1 MKIRKIEND
10 LEANQKEKE
19 EIRQDLR
26 TKVEEINSDCQGL
39 QSKIEKTSLEIENQN
54 IRLTQRINE
63 ALKKNQTQVDTCV
76 LTTNNSQDK
85 VMKIIKEIKSDIE
98 NQSNEIANIKESYV
112 PPSPSVVFEQL
123 PSPSETQEKLE
134 IKPKK
139 SKQKSKTNQ
148 DFALDFKDTVSNM
161 QNDFN
166 RLKEELQ
173 QSISKNESSSKQ
185 TMKNFSEFVE
195 KNVNQMKIEVSD
207 SLLELREKLKWLP
220 INLKDIKGMSANEAR
235 IFILE
240 ARLRSEENIRSEQ
253 ITKLIDMLDHF
264 KVDLKSNSEF
274 NNFGNLLP
282 NINSGVGS
290 QTTEFFT
297 RDFYKN
303 PPRSFRNSPT
313 PDKNKFQIPKNLK
326 ISMSVDIRKRN
337 KSKVDSY

>member
-26 TKVEEINSDCQGL
+26 TKIEEVNDNCQGI
-39 QSKIEKTSLEIENQN
+39 QNKIEKTSSEIENQN
-54 IRLTQRINE
+54 IRLTQKINE
-63 ALKKNQTQVDTCV
+63 ALKKTQTQVDTCV
-76 LTTNNSQDK
+76 LTMNNSQDK
-85 VMKIIKEIKSDIE
+85 VMKIIKEIK
-98 NQSNEIANIKESYV
+98 NEIESQAHEITNIKESYV
-112 PPSPSVVFEQL
+112 PPSPSVVFDQF
-123 PSPSETQEKLE
+123 PSPSGTQEKLE

-139 SKQKSKTNQ
+139 PKEKPNKNQ
-148 DFALDFKDTVSNM
+148 DFMQGFKDTVTNM

-173 QSISKNESSSKQ
+173 QSINKNESSSKQ
-185 TMKNFSEFVE
+185 TMKTFSEFVE
-195 KNVNQMKIEVSD
+195 MNVNQMKIEVSD

-253 ITKLIDMLDHF
+253 ITKLIDMFDNF
-264 KVDLKSNSEF
+264 KVDLKSNSDF
-274 NNFGNLLP
+274 NNIGSLLP
-282 NINSGVGS
+282 CINSGVGS

-313 PDKNKFQIPKNLK
+313 PDKSKFQIPKNLK